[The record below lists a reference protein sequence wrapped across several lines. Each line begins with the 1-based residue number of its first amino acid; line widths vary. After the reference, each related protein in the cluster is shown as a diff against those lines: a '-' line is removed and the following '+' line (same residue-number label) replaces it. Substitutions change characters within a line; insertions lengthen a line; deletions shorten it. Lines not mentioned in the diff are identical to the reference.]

1 LTQLADSLN
10 RSSLVQRQLALSEQV
25 NQHPLTQTKKK
36 LEEEKTLQGKVE
48 DSAPSVLQKLPAPNH
63 TGLPD
68 DLKSG
73 VESLSGISLENVRVH
88 FNSSQPAQLNA
99 LAFTQGTDIHVA
111 PGQERHLAHEAWHV
125 VQQAQGRVRP
135 TLQMKNGVPV
145 NDDRG
150 LEHEADVMGAKA
162 LRTKDQPLTLDSSSP
177 AAGSGRQAV
186 QRMALYHGTTIEDAH
201 LVVNKIDPSK
211 GGGEFGL
218 GFYTVFSL
226 AQAKHIAMY
235 YWDKE
240 KKYNKAKTG
249 VAVVKI
255 SIPDNWWEQL
265 MKAADDRYNVVHK
278 NAGEWFNAE
287 TDPREGR
294 NADEQ
299 LDEGEEL
306 AERDDKLW
314 WMPRNDEELSYQ
326 EKDDREDDLRKDV
339 IVGAIKDPQT
349 PYLQVVFGT
358 ESADYLLQ
366 SAETTKQ
373 IVWQQAHAGVF
384 GSGQNGYAGAK
395 LQGVEELGSLVQTDT
410 FKANKF
416 RAEAKDHG
424 NPGSRLSFINNL
436 LGGMEDKYIS
446 QEVAQV
452 LQELGIPGK
461 DKAEKLFNY
470 YNKGIP
476 KI

>member
-1 LTQLADSLN
+1 
-10 RSSLVQRQLALSEQV
+10 LALSEQV
-25 NQHPLTQTKKK
+25 NQYPLTQTKKK
-36 LEEEKTLQGKVE
+36 LEEEKTLQGKF
-48 DSAPSVLQKLPAPNH
+48 DDAAPSVQTKFPASNH

-88 FNSSQPAQLNA
+88 YNSSQPAQLNA

-162 LRTKDQPLTLDSSSP
+162 LRTRDQPLTLDASSP
-177 AAGSGRQAV
+177 AGGSGQQAV
-186 QRMALYHGTTIEDAH
+186 QRMALYHGTTIEDAQ
-201 LVVNKIDPSK
+201 LVVGKIDPSK

-240 KKYNKAKTG
+240 KKYEKGKTG

-255 SIPDNWWEQL
+255 SVPDNWWEQL
-265 MKAADDRYNVVHK
+265 MKAADDRYQVVHK
-278 NAGEWFNAE
+278 NDDEWFNAE

-294 NADEQ
+294 NAAEP

-306 AERDDKLW
+306 PERKDKLW
-314 WMPRNDEELSYQ
+314 WMPRNEEELSYQ
-326 EKDDREDDLRKDV
+326 EKGDREEDLGKDV

-349 PYLQVVFGT
+349 PYLQVVFGI
-358 ESADYLLQ
+358 ESADYVLK

-373 IVWQQAHAGVF
+373 IVWQQLQQGVF
-384 GSGQNGYAGAK
+384 GSGENGYAGVK
-395 LQGVEELGSLVQTDT
+395 RQGIEELGSMKQTDT
-410 FKANKF
+410 FKASKF
-416 RAEAKDHG
+416 RAEANKYD
-424 NPGSRLSFINNL
+424 NRGSRLIFINNL

-446 QEVAQV
+446 QEIAEV
-452 LQELGIPGK
+452 LIELGIPGK
-461 DKAEKLFNY
+461 DKAEKLYNY
-470 YNKGIP
+470 YDKGIP
-476 KI
+476 KK